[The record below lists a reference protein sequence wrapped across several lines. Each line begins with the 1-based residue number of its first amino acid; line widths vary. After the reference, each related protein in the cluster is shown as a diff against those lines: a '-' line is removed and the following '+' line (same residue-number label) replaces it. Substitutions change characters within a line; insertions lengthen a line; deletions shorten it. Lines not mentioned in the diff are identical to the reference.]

1 MARITDY
8 RTPKSLA
15 CTETRVCMHCV
26 VPYAIQSEGITK
38 WRRVVRTGVN
48 EKVEF
53 SPTDWVRE
61 HTEWS
66 PGAHIDLELGPDMV
80 RQYSLCGEPGDM
92 RSWQVCVLHQ
102 PDGRGGSTYVH
113 HRLREGD
120 SITVRRP
127 RNNFPLVEASR
138 YLFVAGGIGITPIL
152 SMIPSVDQAGAEW
165 SLVYGGRRLRNMA
178 FADDLKRTHGDRVT
192 LVPQDIHG
200 RIDLARILAG
210 VTSATAVYVCGP
222 EALMV
227 AVEAMAAELDIVGE
241 VHLERF
247 TPKTQT
253 DGRVLDAFE
262 VEFVRTGITV
272 SVAPDQSILDAARA
286 VGIPAPFSCSE
297 GTCGTCETNIVSGR
311 ADHRD
316 SILSPEEQQENTTL
330 MICVSRAAC
339 SKIRLDL

>member
-1 MARITDY
+1 MV
-8 RTPKSLA
+8 L
-15 CTETRVCMHCV
+15 
-26 VPYAIQSEGITK
+26 
-38 WRRVVRTGVN
+38 GV
-48 EKVEF
+48 
-53 SPTDWVRE
+53 
-61 HTEWS
+61 
-66 PGAHIDLELGPDMV
+66 
-80 RQYSLCGEPGDM
+80 
-92 RSWQVCVLHQ
+92 
-102 PDGRGGSTYVH
+102 
-113 HRLREGD
+113 
-120 SITVRRP
+120 
-127 RNNFPLVEASR
+127 
-138 YLFVAGGIGITPIL
+138 
-152 SMIPSVDQAGAEW
+152 
-165 SLVYGGRRLRNMA
+165 GGRRLRNMA

-227 AVEAMAAELDIVGE
+227 AVEVMAAELDIVGE